1 MPNRAVKLVRV
12 MLDFY
17 GHTPA
22 TEEAITIWL
31 RQEVGSTATI
41 SYDLLETMVDNLM
54 RNKWAVGRLYLT
66 EQRLGKA
73 RKKND

>member
-17 GHTPA
+17 GYTPA

-41 SYDLLETMVDNLM
+41 SYDLLETMVDRLM
-54 RNKWAVGRLYLT
+54 YNKWAIGRLYLT
-66 EQRLGKA
+66 EQRLG
-73 RKKND
+73 